1 MQRAPFFDV
10 RIGGAT
16 AERRLGRDELVAAVL
31 ADVAAGRLPPGARL
45 PPVRALHLR
54 LGISKNTAQAAYEEL
69 VARGVLETRPR
80 EGVFVARPGSL
91 GGDAHDGVPLRC
103 AAAAPVE
110 VRPTRLSRRRPGPG
124 VLQLSKVFIDPTL
137 LPRDRLADCL
147 RSVLHQPGL
156 HELYDDQ
163 GHAPLREAIAARLRS
178 RGMDVRADD
187 VVTTVGSQQALDL
200 VGRCL
205 QGRRIAVE
213 NPTYQYA
220 RPLFE
225 AQGHAVVGLT
235 LDPFEG
241 VPLPHWEDVIVRERP
256 SLAYLVTS
264 FQNPSGYSYGTDE
277 LLAVLELSARHGV
290 ALFEDDW
297 GSDMLSGTEYR
308 PTLRALGGREVLYA
322 NSFTKKLLP
331 SLRMGFLVGNE
342 RTVPALVEAKR
353 LSILGHSMLQE
364 AALFEF
370 LDRGYYDAHLAKL
383 HEELDRRYH
392 ACLEA
397 LHEHMPAGVRWTTP
411 GGGPTLWL
419 ELPRVVPLRELEAR
433 LAARGIWVDL
443 PGLHFLGRPH
453 LHGFAVGYAYNSPER
468 LGQGLVALGEE
479 LRTWL

>member
-16 AERRLGRDELVAAVL
+16 AAHRVGRDDLVAAVL
-31 ADVAAGRLPPGARL
+31 ADVASGRLPPGARL

-80 EGVFVARPGSL
+80 EGVFVARTNVQTHEP
-91 GGDAHDGVPLRC
+91 VPLRC

-110 VRPTRLSRRRPGPG
+110 VRPTRLPTRRPAPG
-124 VLQLSKVFIDPTL
+124 MLGLSKVFIDPTL
-137 LPRDRLADCL
+137 LPRERLADCL
-147 RSVLHQPGL
+147 RAVLHQPGL
-156 HELYDDQ
+156 QESYDDQ
-163 GHAPLREAIAARLRS
+163 GHPPLREAIAARLRG

-213 NPTYQYA
+213 NPTYQNA

-225 AQGHAVVGLT
+225 AQGHAVVGLA

-241 VPLPHWEDVIVRERP
+241 VPLSHWEDVLVRERP

-264 FQNPSGYSYGTDE
+264 FQNPSGYSYATDE

-331 SLRMGFLVGNE
+331 SLRIGFLVGNE

-364 AALFEF
+364 AALFEL
-370 LDRGYYDAHLAKL
+370 LDRGYYDAHLARL

-397 LHEHMPAGVRWTTP
+397 LHEQMPAGVRWTTP

-419 ELPRVVPLRELEAR
+419 ELPRVVPLPLLAER
-433 LAARGIWVDL
+433 LAARGVYVEL
-443 PGLHFLGRPH
+443 PGLGFLGRPH
-453 LHGFAVGYAYNSPER
+453 LHGFAIGYAYNAPER
-468 LGQGLVALGEE
+468 LQQGLVALGQE

>member
-1 MQRAPFFDV
+1 
-10 RIGGAT
+10 
-16 AERRLGRDELVAAVL
+16 
-31 ADVAAGRLPPGARL
+31 
-45 PPVRALHLR
+45 VRALHLR

-80 EGVFVARPGSL
+80 EGVFVARPNA
-91 GGDAHDGVPLRC
+91 DVREWEPLRC

-110 VRPTRLSRRRPGPG
+110 VRPTRLSTRQAPPGALP
-124 VLQLSKVFIDPTL
+124 LSKVFIDPAL
-137 LPRDRLADCL
+137 LPRERLADCL

-156 HELYDDQ
+156 QELYDHQ
-163 GHAPLREAIAARLRS
+163 GYPPLREAIAARLRG

-200 VGRCL
+200 VARCL

-213 NPTYQYA
+213 NPTYQNA

-241 VPLPHWEDVIVRERP
+241 VPLSHWDDVVARERP
-256 SLAYLVTS
+256 SLMYLVTS
-264 FQNPSGYSYGTDE
+264 FQNPSGYSYATDE
-277 LLAVLELSARHGV
+277 LLAVLELSARHGA

-331 SLRMGFLVGNE
+331 SLRIGFLVGNE

-353 LSILGHSMLQE
+353 LAILGHSMLQE

-370 LDRGYYDAHLAKL
+370 LDRGYYDAHLARL

-419 ELPRVVPLRELEAR
+419 ELPRTVPLRELEAR
-433 LAARGIWVDL
+433 MAARGIHVEL

-453 LHGFAVGYAYNSPER
+453 LHGFAIGYAYNPPER
-468 LGQGLVALGEE
+468 LREGLAALGQE
-479 LRTWL
+479 LRTWP

>member
-16 AERRLGRDELVAAVL
+16 ADHRLGRDDLVTAVL

-80 EGVFVARPGSL
+80 EGVFVARPGP
-91 GGDAHDGVPLRC
+91 DGSASEPVPLRC
-103 AAAAPVE
+103 AAAAPME
-110 VRPTRLSRRRPGPG
+110 VRPTRLSHRRPAPG
-124 VLQLSKVFIDPTL
+124 VLELSKVFIDPAL
-137 LPRDRLADCL
+137 LPRERLADCL

-156 HELYDDQ
+156 HEFYDYQ
-163 GHAPLREAIAARLRS
+163 GYPPLREAIAARLQS

-187 VVTTVGSQQALDL
+187 VVITVGSQQALDL
-200 VGRCL
+200 AGRCL

-213 NPTYQYA
+213 NPTYQNA

-225 AQGHAVVGLT
+225 AQGHAVVGLS

-241 VPLPHWEDVIVRERP
+241 VPLGHWEDVIVRERP
-256 SLAYLVTS
+256 SLMYLVTS
-264 FQNPSGYSYGTDE
+264 FQNPSGYSYATDE

-322 NSFTKKLLP
+322 NSFTKKLWP
-331 SLRMGFLVGNE
+331 SLRIGFLVGNE

-353 LSILGHSMLQE
+353 LSILGHSTLQE

-370 LDRGYYDAHLAKL
+370 LDRGYYDAHLARL

-397 LHEHMPAGVRWTTP
+397 LHEQMPAGVRWTTP

-419 ELPRVVPLRELEAR
+419 ELPRAVPLPLLAER
-433 LAARGIWVDL
+433 LAAQGIHVDL
-443 PGLHFLGRPH
+443 PGLCFLGRPH
-453 LHGFAVGYAYNSPER
+453 LHGFAVGYAYNPPER
-468 LGQGLVALGEE
+468 LGQGLAALGQE

>member
-16 AERRLGRDELVAAVL
+16 AERRVGRDDLVAAVL
-31 ADVAAGRLPPGARL
+31 ADVAGGRLPPGARL

-80 EGVFVARPGSL
+80 EGVFVARAEA
-91 GGDAHDGVPLRC
+91 DAREPAALRC
-103 AAAAPVE
+103 AAPAPVE
-110 VRPTRLSRRRPGPG
+110 VRPTRLTSRRAAPG
-124 VLQLSKVFIDPTL
+124 VLELSKVFIDPTL
-137 LPRDRLADCL
+137 LPRERLADCL

-156 HELYDDQ
+156 HELYDFQ
-163 GHAPLREAIAARLRS
+163 GYPPLREAIAKRLQG
-178 RGMDVRADD
+178 RGMDVRPDD
-187 VVTTVGSQQALDL
+187 VLTTVGSQQAIDL

-213 NPTYQYA
+213 NPTYQNA

-225 AQGHAVVGLT
+225 SQGHSVVGLS

-241 VPLPHWEDVIVRERP
+241 VPLAHWEEVIVRERP
-256 SLAYLVTS
+256 SLMYLVTS
-264 FQNPSGYSYGTDE
+264 FQNPSGYSYATDE
-277 LLAVLELSARHGV
+277 LLAMLELSARHGV
-290 ALFEDDW
+290 ALLEDDW

-342 RTVPALVEAKR
+342 RTMPALLEAKR
-353 LSILGHSMLQE
+353 LSILGHSTLQE

-370 LDRGYYDAHLAKL
+370 LDRGYYDAHLARL

-433 LAARGIWVDL
+433 MAARRIQVEL

-453 LHGFAVGYAYNSPER
+453 LHGFAIGYAYNPPER
-468 LGQGLVALGEE
+468 LGQGLAALGEE

>member
-10 RIGGAT
+10 RTGGAT

-69 VARGVLETRPR
+69 SARGVLETRPR
-80 EGVFVARPGSL
+80 EGVFVARPGGM
-91 GGDAHDGVPLRC
+91 GGTPDEPVPPRC
-103 AAAAPVE
+103 AAPAPME
-110 VRPTRLSRRRPGPG
+110 VRPTRLPARRVPRGAIE
-124 VLQLSKVFIDPTL
+124 LTRVFIDPAL

-156 HELYDDQ
+156 HELYDAQ
-163 GHAPLREAIAARLRS
+163 GYPPLREAIAQRLER

-187 VVTTVGSQQALDL
+187 VVITVGSQQALDL

-213 NPTYQYA
+213 NPTYQHA

-225 AQGHAVVGLT
+225 AQGHSVVGLS

-241 VPLPHWEDVIVRERP
+241 VPLAHWEDVIVRERP

-277 LLAVLELSARHGV
+277 LLAVLELSARHGM
-290 ALFEDDW
+290 ALLEDDW

-308 PTLRALGGREVLYA
+308 PTLRALGGREVHYA

-331 SLRMGFLVGNE
+331 SLRLGFLVGNE
-342 RTVPALVEAKR
+342 RTVPALIEAKR
-353 LSILGHSMLQE
+353 LSILGHSTLQE
-364 AALFEF
+364 AALHEF
-370 LDRGYYDAHLAKL
+370 LDRGYYDAHLGRL

-397 LHEHMPAGVRWTTP
+397 LHEQMPAGVRWTTP

-419 ELPRVVPLRELEAR
+419 ELPPQVPLRELEAR
-433 LAARGIWVDL
+433 MATRGVYVEL

-453 LHGFAVGYAYNSPER
+453 LHGFAIGYAYNAPER
-468 LGQGLVALGEE
+468 LRQGLAALGQE

>member
-1 MQRAPFFDV
+1 MQRPPFFDV
-10 RIGGAT
+10 RIGGA
-16 AERRLGRDELVAAVL
+16 AADHRVGRDDLVTAVL
-31 ADVAAGRLPPGARL
+31 ADVQAGRLPPGARL

-80 EGVFVARPGSL
+80 EGVFVART
-91 GGDAHDGVPLRC
+91 DARELPPLPC
-103 AAAAPVE
+103 TAAAPVE
-110 VRPTRLSRRRPGPG
+110 VRPTRLSTKQPPPGA
-124 VLQLSKVFIDPTL
+124 LQLSKVFIDPAL

-156 HELYDDQ
+156 AELYDYQ
-163 GHAPLREAIAARLRS
+163 GHPPLREAIAARLRD

-187 VVTTVGSQQALDL
+187 VVITVGSQQALDL

-213 NPTYQYA
+213 NPTYQNA

-225 AQGHAVVGLT
+225 SQGHAVVGLS

-241 VPLPHWEDVIVRERP
+241 LPLSHWEEVITRERP
-256 SLAYLVTS
+256 SLMYLVTS
-264 FQNPSGYSYGTDE
+264 FQNPTGYSYATDE
-277 LLAVLELSARHGV
+277 LLALLELSARHGV
-290 ALFEDDW
+290 GLLEDDW

-331 SLRMGFLVGNE
+331 SLRLGFLVGNE

-353 LSILGHSMLQE
+353 LTILGHSTLQE

-370 LDRGYYDAHLAKL
+370 LDRGYYDAHLARL

-392 ACLEA
+392 ACLET
-397 LHEHMPAGVRWTTP
+397 LHERMPPGVRWTTP
-411 GGGPTLWL
+411 GGGPILWL
-419 ELPRVVPLRELEAR
+419 ELPTRVPLRELEAR
-433 LAARGIWVDL
+433 LAAQGIHVEL

-453 LHGFAVGYAYNSPER
+453 LHGFAVGYAYNPPER
-468 LGQGLVALGEE
+468 LHAGLTALGQE

>member
-1 MQRAPFFDV
+1 M

-80 EGVFVARPGSL
+80 EGVFVARAGSMD
-91 GGDAHDGVPLRC
+91 GADAREPMALRC
-103 AAAAPVE
+103 VAAAPVE
-110 VRPTRLSRRRPGPG
+110 VRPTRLSTRRPAPG
-124 VLQLSKVFIDPTL
+124 VLELSKVFIDPAL

-156 HELYDDQ
+156 HELYDYQ
-163 GHAPLREAIAARLRS
+163 GYRPLREAIAKRLES

-225 AQGHAVVGLT
+225 AQGHSVVGLS

-241 VPLPHWEDVIVRERP
+241 VPLPHWEEVIVRERP

-277 LLAVLELSARHGV
+277 LLAVLELSARHGM

-433 LAARGIWVDL
+433 LLARGIWVDL

-453 LHGFAVGYAYNSPER
+453 LHGFAVGYAYNPPER
-468 LGQGLVALGEE
+468 LGQGLAALGQE